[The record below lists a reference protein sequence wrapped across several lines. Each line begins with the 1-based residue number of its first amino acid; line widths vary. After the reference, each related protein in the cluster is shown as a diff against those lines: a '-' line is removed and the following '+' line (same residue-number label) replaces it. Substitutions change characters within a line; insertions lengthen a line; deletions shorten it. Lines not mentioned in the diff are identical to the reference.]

1 MAASFADAELK
12 VMNVI
17 WRAGGKASAREI
29 AAQLA
34 DAYGYTRGA
43 TYALIHR
50 CIEKGAVRRDDPG
63 FVCVALA
70 SQDDV
75 RAEQADKLVDTLF
88 DGSAELLC
96 TALVNDRKI
105 SLSELD
111 RLRELVIKQGKAS
124 S

>member
-1 MAASFADAELK
+1 MATSFADAELK

-34 DAYGYTRGA
+34 DVYGYTRGA

-75 RAEQADKLVDTLF
+75 RTEQADKLVDTLF

-96 TALVNDRKI
+96 AALVNDRKI

-111 RLRELVIKQGKAS
+111 RLRELVIEQGKTTD
-124 S
+124 